1 MSALA
6 IPIIGDLIREVGQTV
21 REFIPDADKKA
32 DLQLKLAELA
42 DAAEARENAL
52 ILGQLDINLE
62 EAKNS
67 NIFVAGWRP
76 AIGWTGAIALGWTWV
91 IAPTLQWGFRLGDID
106 VPMPAL
112 SPEAIYPIIIGML
125 GLGTMRTVE
134 KMTGTT
140 AGMNGEVLNPVIP
153 QRTSPAPRAE
163 PTVAPPAAPVPETP
177 RRRKPINLDWLN

>member
-6 IPIIGDLIREVGQTV
+6 IPILGDLIREVGTTV

-32 DLQLKLAELA
+32 EIGLKLAELA
-42 DAAEARENAL
+42 DKADERENAL

-67 NIFVAGWRP
+67 NVFVAGWRP
-76 AIGWTGAIALGWTWV
+76 AIGWTGAVALGHTWV
-91 IAPTLQWGFRLGDID
+91 LAPILQWAFRIGHID
-106 VPMPAL
+106 LPMPAL
-112 SPEAIYPIIIGML
+112 SPDAIYPIIIGML

-140 AGMNGEVLNPVIP
+140 AGINGEVRTPVA
-153 QRTSPAPRAE
+153 PAPA
-163 PTVAPPAAPVPETP
+163 VAPTAPPP
-177 RRRKPINLDWLN
+177 PKPPKRKPINLDWLN

>member
-6 IPIIGDLIREVGQTV
+6 VPIISDLIREVGQTV

-76 AIGWTGAIALGWTWV
+76 AIGWTGAVALGHTWV
-91 IAPTLQWGFRLGDID
+91 LAPILQWVFRIGHID
-106 VPMPAL
+106 LPMPAL
-112 SPEAIYPIIIGML
+112 SPDAIYPIIIGML

-140 AGMNGEVLNPVIP
+140 AGINGEVRAPVV
-153 QRTSPAPRAE
+153 PAP
-163 PTVAPPAAPVPETP
+163 APPAPPKP
-177 RRRKPINLDWLN
+177 PKRKPINLDWLN